1 MSKQLLS
8 LLGSALLVLGCQA
21 DGETRSTAGSVQE
34 IRSELPRMTE
44 FLVDDEQYAR
54 VLGAVE
60 GLGLEV
66 LKVVGA
72 DGKNVAVSPYALG
85 QVLGMVSLG
94 SEGVTQQQ
102 LHGVLGAGLTAEQIQ
117 SAINRQATELEAARI
132 PARVSSSG
140 VPTEVSIG
148 LAAGV
153 WVDDEAQVRSEYL
166 DGLASYYGVGVQL
179 SDLGGVRAAE
189 AINDWVAEE
198 TSGQVPG
205 LLEGSLPVD
214 TTFLGVSVLALGA
227 TWATPFDKAS
237 TLGRPF
243 TRLDD
248 TVVSA
253 PMMSGLIRARYAAGE
268 GWQLVEL
275 AYTGGELGMTLLLP
289 EPGHFEA
296 LRRELTQAWFAE
308 ARAQAISTDVE
319 LTLPTFEL
327 DGSNLDLAGVVGSLG
342 VVDAFQCGR
351 ADFGG
356 LLTDAAGVC
365 LQQLV
370 QRNAVKIDEVGT
382 RAVSA
387 TAAVGVSVDLPPS
400 NPPTV
405 AFDRPF
411 LFSLG
416 SGQGSVLFVGQV
428 TDPTT
433 QG

>member
-21 DGETRSTAGSVQE
+21 DGEPDSAADSVQE
-34 IRSELPRMTE
+34 IRSELPRKTK

-54 VLGAVE
+54 VLAAVE

-72 DGKNVAVSPYALG
+72 DGKNVAVSPFSLG

-94 SEGVTQQQ
+94 SEGETQQQ

-117 SAINRQATELEAARI
+117 SAINRQATELEAAKI

-189 AINDWVAEE
+189 AINDWVAGE
-198 TSGQVPG
+198 TNGQVPG
-205 LLEGSLPVD
+205 LLEGSLPVN

-253 PMMSGLIRARYAAGE
+253 PMMSGLIRSRYAAGE

-275 AYTGGELGMTLLLP
+275 AYTGGELGLTLVLP
-289 EPGHFEA
+289 EPGLFEA
-296 LRRELTQAWFAE
+296 LRGELTEAWFAE

-319 LTLPTFEL
+319 LTLPVFEI
-327 DGSNLDLAGVVGSLG
+327 DGSNLDLGTVVGSLG

-370 QRNAVKIDEVGT
+370 QRNAVMIDEVGT

-387 TAAVGVSVDLPPS
+387 TAVVGVSVDLPPS
-400 NPPTV
+400 SPPT
-405 AFDRPF
+405 AIFDRPF

-433 QG
+433 ER